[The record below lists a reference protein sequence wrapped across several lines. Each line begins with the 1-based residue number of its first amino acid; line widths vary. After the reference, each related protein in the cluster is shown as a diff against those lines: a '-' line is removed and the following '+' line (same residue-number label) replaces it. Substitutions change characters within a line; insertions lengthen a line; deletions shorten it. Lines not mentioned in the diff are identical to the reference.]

1 MIALLLA
8 PTAQLVD
15 PSAMSDI
22 NLPRVIFWIFAL
34 FTILGAIS
42 TLMRKNDIAAVMS
55 LVFTF
60 FMLAGVYTFLS
71 AHFIAVLQVLVYA
84 GAIMVL
90 FIFVVMVLN
99 RDESEPWVW
108 RGLAGKALFGVLPL
122 LPLCY
127 FLCTYLRDMPT
138 KHPDAP
144 DAAFG
149 TVAQVGQL
157 LFTDY
162 LFSFEVVSVLLIIA
176 VIAAV
181 VVARSAKSNERDHQP
196 ADGAAPLPGHRFGE
210 PQTGTSYASNAV
222 PTPPGS
228 GGGPSPGHG
237 PALQAQGR
245 PGPH

>member
-8 PTAQLVD
+8 PTAQLV
-15 PSAMSDI
+15 PAGAMSDI
-22 NLPRVIFWIFAL
+22 NLPRVIFWIFAAL
-34 FTILGAIS
+34 TVAGAFS
-42 TLMRKNDIAAVMS
+42 TLMRKNDVAAVMS

-90 FIFVVMVLN
+90 N

-127 FLCTYLRDMPT
+127 FLCTYLRDAPT
-138 KHPDAP
+138 AHPEAP
-144 DAAFG
+144 NAEFG
-149 TVAQVGQL
+149 TVAQVGNL

-162 LFSFEVVSVLLIIA
+162 LFSFEAVSVLLMIA

-181 VVARSAKSNERDHQP
+181 VVARSAKSNERDHRH
-196 ADGAAPLPGHRFGE
+196 ADGSAPLPGHRYGE
-210 PQTGTSYASNAV
+210 PQTGASYASHAV

>member
-8 PTAQLVD
+8 PTAKLVD
-15 PSAMSDI
+15 ANSFAATDV

-34 FTILGAIS
+34 FTVAGAIS
-42 TLMRKNDIAAVMS
+42 TLVRRNDVAAVMS

-108 RGLAGKALFGVLPL
+108 RGLAGKALFGVAPVIALA
-122 LPLCY
+122 Y
-127 FLCTYLRDMPT
+127 FLFTYLKMAPT
-138 KHPDAP
+138 RHPEAP
-144 DAAFG
+144 DADFG
-149 TVAQVGQL
+149 TVAQVGRS

-162 LFSFEVVSVLLIIA
+162 LFAFEAVSVLLMIA

-181 VVARSAKSNERDHQP
+181 VVARSVKSNERDRQH
-196 ADGAAPLPGHRFGE
+196 ADGPAPLPAHRYGE
-210 PQTGTSYASNAV
+210 PQTGASYASHAV

-228 GGGPSPGHG
+228 GGGPH
-237 PALQAQGR
+237 
-245 PGPH
+245 